1 MTTQRITRT
10 TCESRPLTVTDGHF
24 CPNRS
29 RHKWRKPH
37 KQTKRTRSTRLSIR
51 NRIGSRYAASSF
63 MGFPHISASGLARNG
78 CRWLIFALNVRVTLR
93 SRHLTGAECYGTSA
107 DDRNTTSGSTGSE
120 YSTSQVTGSTFLP
133 LRGFGFVDLPVHP

>member
-1 MTTQRITRT
+1 
-10 TCESRPLTVTDGHF
+10 
-24 CPNRS
+24 
-29 RHKWRKPH
+29 
-37 KQTKRTRSTRLSIR
+37 
-51 NRIGSRYAASSF
+51 

-133 LRGFGFVDLPVHP
+133 SRGFRVVGLQVQTAVFAVFVKPEVVVFRPEVVLRDQKWHPPTQRLR